1 MTVTTRSRV
10 ALADCEH
17 ALADFE
23 ASANTPYQRP
33 RWVAVITLLR
43 IVGHVLDKVDK
54 PAASNEAQQ
63 RIDDAWK
70 QLNATKPEPRIFH
83 DFIDGDRNLLL
94 KQYQVRSQ
102 VNVTIQLG
110 GVGTEGG
117 VHRADHRSTTSSCG
131 TVRSRDATHVSCAA
145 RLSRSARGTSTRLM
159 RGRSN
164 DVGSLGESRRGTGLI
179 PQRRMHPNTKPFY

>member
-94 KQYQVRSQ
+94 KQYRGPLPGQRHDSAGRCGHWRVEY
-102 VNVTIQLG
+102 
-110 GVGTEGG
+110 TE
-117 VHRADHRSTTSSCG
+117 RTT
-131 TVRSRDATHVSCAA
+131 DL
-145 RLSRSARGTSTRLM
+145 RLHHA
-159 RGRSN
+159 GRS
-164 DVGSLGESRRGTGLI
+164 VQGTR
-179 PQRRMHPNTKPFY
+179 PT